1 MSHLKDVNM
10 NYFQHLKRAWGI
22 AFVLLV
28 HGIFPN
34 VWKTKASEMLCTHL
48 IK

>member
-1 MSHLKDVNM
+1 MKHLVDNEKT
-10 NYFQHLKRAWGI
+10 YFEHLCFAWTV

-34 VWKTKASEMLCTHL
+34 VWETKASEMLLH
-48 IK
+48 K